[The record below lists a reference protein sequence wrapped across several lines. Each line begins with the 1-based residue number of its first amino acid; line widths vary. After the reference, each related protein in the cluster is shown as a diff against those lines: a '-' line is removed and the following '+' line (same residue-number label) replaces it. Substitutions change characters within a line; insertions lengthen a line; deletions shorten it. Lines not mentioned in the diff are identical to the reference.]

1 MFYVTVTGTSGTF
14 FSPNFPNNYP
24 DDYEEHYIIT
34 VEENFQISLYFE
46 YFDIEFHISC
56 LYDNLKGNK
65 RWTFFRIKL
74 LFLF

>member
-24 DDYEEHYIIT
+24 DDYEEQFIIT
-34 VEENFQISLYFE
+34 VEESSQISLYFE

-56 LYDNLKGNK
+56 IYDNLKGIFVAFK
-65 RWTFFRIKL
+65 TVIF
-74 LFLF
+74 